1 MHTVSSLCY
10 SAARGET
17 VLLIDSEDIQ
27 ECFYNLFNQQFTS
40 ISNGDGKKIY
50 FTTVSIGSNMRLCEV
65 SPNFQCVVVVK
76 QQALKNTQ
84 PAFLNRFE
92 KYSISYLSI
101 ANDIFSSFPMKL
113 QLAIENVTREVR
125 LIL

>member
-1 MHTVSSLCY
+1 MHTISSLCY

-40 ISNGDGKKIY
+40 ISNGDGKIY

-101 ANDIFSSFPMKL
+101 ANDIFSGFPMKL
-113 QLAIENVTREVR
+113 RLAIENVTREVR
-125 LIL
+125 LI